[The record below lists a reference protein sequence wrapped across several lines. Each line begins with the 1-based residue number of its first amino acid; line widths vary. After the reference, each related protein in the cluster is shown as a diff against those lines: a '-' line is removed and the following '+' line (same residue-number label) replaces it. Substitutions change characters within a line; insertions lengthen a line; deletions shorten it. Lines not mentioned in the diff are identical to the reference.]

1 MKISIVVPVYNTK
14 TEYLRECLISLT
26 NQTDFKDYEVIAVND
41 GSTNGCEKVI
51 EEFASKYKGT
61 GESEEVRV
69 VYINQNNGGTSVAR
83 NTGLSAAKGD
93 YIMFVDADDFISE
106 DCLSTVYDVMIKRQ
120 SDILF
125 FGYATNYT
133 NREMNR
139 VLEDPHPG
147 IWERDTLELAVL
159 KGNPALGPVEVGAPW
174 GKLIKSSVIKENGL
188 RYTEGLIKGQ
198 DTVFML
204 SVFEHCTSFSYL
216 SYLGYHYRISGGSVS
231 RRYNPAIVEIM
242 EKTLGAYSDFVEKYS
257 KGDEFADAVR
267 QKYCKVMLGEYLE
280 LNYLHKDNK
289 KPLKERE
296 NDFLSVVER
305 DPYREVIGRTDQSK
319 MGMIQK
325 VYITLLKKRK
335 TGQLFALKKT
345 EMRLKDLIVRKY
357 V

>member
-1 MKISIVVPVYNTK
+1 MKLSVIVPVYNTK
-14 TEYLRECLISLT
+14 KEYLRTCMESLLFGQNIT
-26 NQTDFKDYEVIAVND
+26 EYEVIAVND
-41 GSTNGCEKVI
+41 GSTNGCEEI
-51 EEFASKYKGT
+51 LEEYACDNDKL
-61 GESEEVRV
+61 
-69 VYINQNNGGTSVAR
+69 VYINQENGGTSVAR
-83 NTGLSAAKGD
+83 NTGISNAKGE
-93 YIMFVDADDFISE
+93 YILFVDADDYVSP
-106 DCLSTVYDVMIKRQ
+106 DMLKTVYEAMMQRNT
-120 SDILF
+120 DILF
-125 FGYATNYT
+125 FGYATKYT
-133 NREMNR
+133 NKEMKR
-139 VLEDPHPG
+139 VLGKPDPSL
-147 IWERDTLELAVL
+147 WNRDTLELAIL

-216 SYLGYHYRISGGSVS
+216 PYLGYHYRISGGSVS

-242 EKTLGAYSDFVEKYS
+242 EKTLGAYSDFVEKYG

-289 KPLKERE
+289 KTLKERE
-296 NDFLSVVER
+296 NDFLCVVER